1 MEAIETKQIHI
12 RFTRAL
18 SSYDNHADAQHRI
31 SRKLASLLPHQA
43 NVRYKRMLEI
53 GCGTGGFTGVLKQ
66 QCHIDEW
73 ILNDLCED
81 CQEKI
86 EQLFP
91 GSPPRFIAGDAE
103 TLSFPGKFDLIASA
117 SVFQWMK
124 EPETFLHKLSG
135 LLMQQGL
142 LLFSTF
148 VPGNL
153 HEIKK
158 LTGKGTCVPNL
169 RYTCRMAIHS
179 RFQSAASGRGY
190 DRPYLQN
197 PTGRTETPQSN
208 GRHSD
213 RKRLLDKRPAGIILP
228 AICGTVRDNRRSS
241 DTHIPPVLYISNQ
254 KIKKDMKG
262 TVLFI
267 TGIDTNIGKTF
278 ATGMIACALA
288 EKGKKVITQ
297 KMIQTGCTEVS
308 EDIEMHR
315 KIQGIPF
322 TEEDK
327 AGLTCPYIFT
337 YPCSPHMAAEKD
349 GKTIDLSVITE
360 ATRRLQ
366 EKYEYVLLEGAGG
379 LMVPNDFHSL
389 AIDYVKEQGY
399 PVILVTSGKLGSI
412 NHTLLSLYACK
423 QYGIPVR
430 TVVYNLY
437 PPTDELI
444 TANTL
449 EYLTQYLEKEFPE
462 TALITLP
469 EATAGVADIDISSL
483 F

>member
-1 MEAIETKQIHI
+1 MEAIEAKQIHI

-43 NVRYKRMLEI
+43 NVRYRRMLEI

-153 HEIKK
+153 YEIKE
-158 LTGKGTCVPNL
+158 LTGKGLVYPTSDTLVGWLSTADFNL
-169 RYTCRMAIHS
+169 LH
-179 RFQSAASGRGY
+179 Q
-190 DRPYLQN
+190 
-197 PTGRTETPQSN
+197 EE
-208 GRHSD
+208 
-213 RKRLLDKRPAGIILP
+213 DKRPAGIILP
-228 AICGTVRDNRRSS
+228 AICGTVRNNRRPS
-241 DTHIPPVLYISNQ
+241 DTHIPPALYISNQ

>member
-53 GCGTGGFTGVLKQ
+53 GCGTGGFTEVLKQ

-153 HEIKK
+153 YEIKE
-158 LTGKGTCVPNL
+158 LTGKGLVYPTSDTLVGWLSTADFNL
-169 RYTCRMAIHS
+169 LHQEEDTIVLTFKTPLDVLRHLKA
-179 RFQSAASGRGY
+179 
-190 DRPYLQN
+190 
-197 PTGRTETPQSN
+197 TGVTATGN
-208 GRHSD
+208 GCWT
-213 RKRLLDKRPAGIILP
+213 KGIILP
-228 AICGTVRDNRRSS
+228 AICGTVRNNRRPS
-241 DTHIPPVLYISNQ
+241 DTHIPPALYISNQ

>member
-1 MEAIETKQIHI
+1 
-12 RFTRAL
+12 
-18 SSYDNHADAQHRI
+18 
-31 SRKLASLLPHQA
+31 
-43 NVRYKRMLEI
+43 
-53 GCGTGGFTGVLKQ
+53 
-66 QCHIDEW
+66 
-73 ILNDLCED
+73 
-81 CQEKI
+81 
-86 EQLFP
+86 
-91 GSPPRFIAGDAE
+91 
-103 TLSFPGKFDLIASA
+103 
-117 SVFQWMK
+117 
-124 EPETFLHKLSG
+124 
-135 LLMQQGL
+135 
-142 LLFSTF
+142 
-148 VPGNL
+148 
-153 HEIKK
+153 
-158 LTGKGTCVPNL
+158 
-169 RYTCRMAIHS
+169 
-179 RFQSAASGRGY
+179 
-190 DRPYLQN
+190 
-197 PTGRTETPQSN
+197 
-208 GRHSD
+208 
-213 RKRLLDKRPAGIILP
+213 
-228 AICGTVRDNRRSS
+228 
-241 DTHIPPVLYISNQ
+241 
-254 KIKKDMKG
+254 MKG

-297 KMIQTGCTEVS
+297 KMIQTGRTEVS

-430 TVVYNLY
+430 TVVYNPGIPHPISGKGISRNCPYHTSGSNGRSGRHRYQQPVLSSLY
-437 PPTDELI
+437 PSFSKHRCFE
-444 TANTL
+444 
-449 EYLTQYLEKEFPE
+449 
-462 TALITLP
+462 
-469 EATAGVADIDISSL
+469 
-483 F
+483 